1 MQFKIMGYD
10 KDYNDLDAQ
19 WIEAGKDHKLAIK
32 TYLKSHPKAIQ
43 AHLYGIEGY
52 GFPDDQPPRTGG

>member
-10 KDYNDLDAQ
+10 KDYNDLKAQ

-32 TYLKSHPKAIQ
+32 IYMKNHPTAVQ
-43 AHLYGIEGY
+43 AHLHGIEGY
-52 GFPDDQPPRTGG
+52 GFECDQPPTK